1 MLPENFLEAFLL
13 EAIHN
18 SENISIFYGHFLCQ
32 IMDDFS
38 DDFPDVLFDDFSS
51 DDFCRD
57 DVCGMFAGYALCL

>member
-1 MLPENFLEAFLL
+1 MLPEIFLEAFQF

-18 SENISIFYGHFLCQ
+18 SENISIFYGQLLCQ